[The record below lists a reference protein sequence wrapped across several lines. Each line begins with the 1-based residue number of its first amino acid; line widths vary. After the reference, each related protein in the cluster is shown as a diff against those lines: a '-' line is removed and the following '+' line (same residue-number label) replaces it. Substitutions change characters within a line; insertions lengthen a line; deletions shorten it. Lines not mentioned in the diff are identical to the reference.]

1 MAEEFRLG
9 VGGPLHRVER
19 AAHLDHLRVLVVAAI
34 GLTWI
39 PLLLLSLAQRL
50 IAHRSEPLLED
61 LSVHVRLLVT
71 LSLLLLA
78 ERLLDRSCSRAV
90 ARLFDEGFVAPDEHD
105 RARAVLDSA
114 ARWRDSPG
122 PETVLL
128 ALAIA
133 SGVASLVGILHPA
146 RIMHGVVSSRYD
158 MVRVW
163 YALVSLPV
171 FLFVLWRSLFR
182 WGLWARVLGGL
193 SRVHL
198 RLLPTHADR
207 RGGIGFLKGPS
218 MTYGVLLL
226 LGVSSA
232 LCAGWGSQIALYGT
246 TLATLKPV
254 LVAFVLVGVIIA
266 FAPLLPF
273 MPPLLAARGRG
284 LREYGSLVTDY
295 SRELE
300 ERWSQGR
307 SRADLLGAPDFS
319 GLADI
324 GTSYREN
331 VERMQGLL
339 FGLRDVVLL
348 LVVSVLPALPILF
361 AQLPVRDVLQR
372 LLHLFTGGMPG

>member
-1 MAEEFRLG
+1 
-9 VGGPLHRVER
+9 
-19 AAHLDHLRVLVVAAI
+19 
-34 GLTWI
+34 
-39 PLLLLSLAQRL
+39 
-50 IAHRSEPLLED
+50 
-61 LSVHVRLLVT
+61 
-71 LSLLLLA
+71 
-78 ERLLDRSCSRAV
+78 
-90 ARLFDEGFVAPDEHD
+90 
-105 RARAVLDSA
+105 
-114 ARWRDSPG
+114 
-122 PETVLL
+122 
-128 ALAIA
+128 
-133 SGVASLVGILHPA
+133 
-146 RIMHGVVSSRYD
+146 MHGVVSSRHD
-158 MVRVW
+158 LVRVW

-198 RLLPTHADR
+198 RVLPTHADR

-218 MTYGVLLL
+218 MTYGILLL

-246 TLATLKPV
+246 ALATLKPL
-254 LVAFVLVGVIIA
+254 LVAFVLIGIIVA

-273 MPPLLAARGRG
+273 MPLLFAARRRG
-284 LREYGSLVTDY
+284 LAEFGSLVTDY

-300 ERWSQGR
+300 ERWSKGR
-307 SRADLLGAPDFS
+307 SRTDLLGAPDFS

-331 VERMQGLL
+331 VERMQVLL
-339 FGLRDVVLL
+339 FGLRDAVLL

-361 AQLPVRDVLQR
+361 AQLPVRDVLER